1 MKVRDFQF
9 ELPAEIELRITSS
22 NPTVGDLSQ
31 FFVDFIGKNAK
42 RIFEERNSSFPTD
55 SAKVLEPRKKVF
67 LTETLMAATELSRT
81 WKRKERD
88 STVSRFFRLKS
99 DSSDGDERKQTNNFA
114 NSSLCSQQQN
124 FLVQS
129 SYRRLSHR
137 SGG

>member
-1 MKVRDFQF
+1 MKVRALQF

-22 NPTVGDLSQ
+22 NPTDGDLPQ

-81 WKRKERD
+81 WKRKEK
-88 STVSRFFRLKS
+88 T
-99 DSSDGDERKQTNNFA
+99 
-114 NSSLCSQQQN
+114 
-124 FLVQS
+124 
-129 SYRRLSHR
+129 RLSQAFFV
-137 SGG
+137 